1 MTKDSRMTL
10 SEKAF
15 QVLRRAKQAGFSDRQ
30 VATLVNRKLGREA
43 LTEKAARDLRLAA
56 GLRPV
61 YKSVDTCAGE
71 FEAVTPYY
79 YSTYERSN
87 ESARTDR
94 KKIVILG
101 GGPNRIGQGIEFDYC
116 CVQAVFALKDEGYET
131 IMVNSNPETV
141 STDYDTSDKL
151 YFEPLTVEDVL
162 AICDVEKPDGVIVQ
176 LGGQTPLN
184 LARALEAE
192 GVPIVGTT
200 PDSIDLAEDRE
211 RFGALL
217 SELGVPQPDHGTGLN
232 LVEVREVA
240 HRIGYPVMVRPSY
253 VLGGRA
259 MMTVWNDE
267 QLHEFIGSA
276 IEASEGH
283 PILIDKFLARATEV
297 DVDAL
302 GDGERIVIAAIME
315 HIEEAGIH
323 SGDSACVI
331 PPRTLSPDVLAK
343 IRRYTRDIGKGLDVR
358 GLMNIQFA
366 VKDEDVYVLEVNPR
380 ASRTVP
386 FVSKAIG
393 VPVAQLAA
401 RVMVG
406 RTLEELH
413 FTEEPTIHYYAVKE
427 AVLPFQK
434 FPGCTIV
441 LGPEMRSTGEVMG
454 IDADYGMAFAKSQA
468 AAGTPLP
475 TGGTIFISVNDDDKE
490 PIAPIA
496 RRFVEMGFRLVATGG
511 TAACLTANGVPV
523 ERIEKISVGRP
534 NVADLVTNGQVAMIV
549 NTFSRD
555 KATEDEKKIRTL
567 AVHAEL
573 PLLTTVAA
581 ARAVALAI
589 EAMRHGK
596 IAVKPI
602 QDYHKELGR

>member
-1 MTKDSRMTL
+1 
-10 SEKAF
+10 
-15 QVLRRAKQAGFSDRQ
+15 
-30 VATLVNRKLGREA
+30 
-43 LTEKAARDLRLAA
+43 
-56 GLRPV
+56 
-61 YKSVDTCAGE
+61 
-71 FEAVTPYY
+71 
-79 YSTYERSN
+79 
-87 ESARTDR
+87 
-94 KKIVILG
+94 
-101 GGPNRIGQGIEFDYC
+101 
-116 CVQAVFALKDEGYET
+116 
-131 IMVNSNPETV
+131 
-141 STDYDTSDKL
+141 
-151 YFEPLTVEDVL
+151 
-162 AICDVEKPDGVIVQ
+162 
-176 LGGQTPLN
+176 
-184 LARALEAE
+184 
-192 GVPIVGTT
+192 
-200 PDSIDLAEDRE
+200 
-211 RFGALL
+211 
-217 SELGVPQPDHGTGLN
+217 
-232 LVEVREVA
+232 
-240 HRIGYPVMVRPSY
+240 
-253 VLGGRA
+253 
-259 MMTVWNDE
+259 
-267 QLHEFIGSA
+267 
-276 IEASEGH
+276 
-283 PILIDKFLARATEV
+283 
-297 DVDAL
+297 
-302 GDGERIVIAAIME
+302 
-315 HIEEAGIH
+315 
-323 SGDSACVI
+323 
-331 PPRTLSPDVLAK
+331 
-343 IRRYTRDIGKGLDVR
+343 
-358 GLMNIQFA
+358 
-366 VKDEDVYVLEVNPR
+366 
-380 ASRTVP
+380 
-386 FVSKAIG
+386 
-393 VPVAQLAA
+393 
-401 RVMVG
+401 MVG